1 MGVEKITAA
10 EAEKELAKVSV
21 RGKWSDLIAQIL
33 KDKQPRRVTELKR
46 GQIAALHRAAREAKL
61 RTKADYKNGSMV
73 IAPEAPAQP
82 K

>member
-46 GQIAALHRAAREAKL
+46 GQIAALARAVKEAKM
-61 RTKADYKNGSMV
+61 RYKADYKNGTIV
-73 IAPEAPAQP
+73 IAPAAPAAE